1 MCLVG
6 SNDRENR
13 FKILEID
20 RNSYDE
26 LNIYEDSQ
34 ELDAKGIRNYLK
46 KLNFTKGI
54 CAYGIL
60 GFVRFLEGY
69 YLILVTK
76 RTRCAVIGRH
86 VIYTIKD
93 TIMIKINEGREGNRQ
108 PHAYEQRYW
117 KMFSNIDLKSNFYF
131 SYSYDLT
138 RSLQYNMAQP
148 SFLGASMEDGGKL
161 TWDDSASGEKREF
174 AFRGNARKRF
184 VWNEY
189 LLTATQGIMLKD
201 WMLEIIHGF
210 VSQSNI
216 SIFGRPVFVCLIAR
230 RSTKFAGTRFLKR
243 GANFAGD
250 VANEVETEQIVTDGN
265 RMCSIV
271 QMRGSI
277 PSHWSQDI
285 SKMVPKPPISLDLS
299 DPYSETAGKHFE
311 RVMFHHG
318 APVIILNLV
327 KKREKRKH
335 ESILTKDMLKN
346 VRYLNQFIP
355 SQFRIR
361 YTHFDMARKSRAID
375 TNVMQSLASIADR
388 FIQQTKMFY
397 CDESEK
403 IFQTGIVRTNCVDCL
418 DRTNTAQFAIGK
430 SALGH
435 QLLKMGFIKKVKL
448 EFDSDCVTMLER
460 LYEEHG
466 DTLALQYGGSQLVH
480 RIKTYR
486 KTAAW
491 TSQGNDIMQTLL
503 RYKSNTFSDTEKQ
516 HSINLFLGYYIPH
529 ENLLK
534 SKYRINGN

>member
-1 MCLVG
+1 
-6 SNDRENR
+6 
-13 FKILEID
+13 
-20 RNSYDE
+20 
-26 LNIYEDSQ
+26 
-34 ELDAKGIRNYLK
+34 
-46 KLNFTKGI
+46 
-54 CAYGIL
+54 
-60 GFVRFLEGY
+60 
-69 YLILVTK
+69 
-76 RTRCAVIGRH
+76 
-86 VIYTIKD
+86 
-93 TIMIKINEGREGNRQ
+93 MIKVNEGRDVGRQ
-108 PHAYEQRYW
+108 PHAFEQRYC

-138 RSLQYNMAQP
+138 RTLQYNMAPP
-148 SFLGASMEDGGKL
+148 SFLGSSVDDEAGKL
-161 TWDDSASGEKREF
+161 NWDEITSGQTEKREF
-174 AFRGNARKRF
+174 AFRGNARNRF
-184 VWNEY
+184 VWNAF

-201 WMLEIIHGF
+201 WMLEVIHGF

-243 GANFAGD
+243 GANFSGD

-265 RMCSIV
+265 RLCSFV
-271 QMRGSI
+271 QMRGSV

-285 SKMVPKPPISLDLS
+285 SKIVPKPAISLDLC
-299 DPYSETAGKHFE
+299 DPYSETAGKHFQ

-335 ESILTKDMLKN
+335 ESILSEDMEKN
-346 VRYLNQFIP
+346 VRYLNQFLP

-361 YTHFDMARKSRAID
+361 YKDFDMARKSRGVG
-375 TNVMQSLASIADR
+375 NVMQSLATISDKL
-388 FIQQTKMFY
+388 IQQTKMFY
-397 CDESEK
+397 CDGTEK
-403 IFQTGIVRTNCVDCL
+403 TFQTGIVRTNCVDCL

-430 SALGH
+430 CALGH
-435 QLLKMGFIKKVKL
+435 QLCKMGFIKPARL

-460 LYEEHG
+460 LYEDHG

-491 TSQGNDIMQTLL
+491 ASQGNDIMQTLL

-529 ENLLK
+529 ESLIK
-534 SKYRINGN
+534 SEYCSLCFH